1 MRPKAIETLFN
12 MNFNKG
18 NYTFQVKSQQTG
30 TYVVLMFLKVGGGGS
45 STLYCQVKKIKL
57 IKNTLMLILKI
68 PVCGSGRLVIIQ
80 SQFRYFHSN
89 IDMLPKSG
97 GAGATSSYSIF
108 YMYYMYLRKMF
119 AAKKTGFLVVASK
132 CSICNRMGAINN
144 ETRPF

>member
-45 STLYCQVKKIKL
+45 STVYCQVKKFKL

-108 YMYYMYLRKMF
+108 CMYYMYLRKMF

>member
-18 NYTFQVKSQQTG
+18 NYTFQVKSQLYTQQTG
-30 TYVVLMFLKVGGGGS
+30 TYVVLMFLKVLGVGGHPR
-45 STLYCQVKKIKL
+45 TVYCQVKKIKL

-68 PVCGSGRLVIIQ
+68 PVCGSGGLVIIQ

-89 IDMLPKSG
+89 IDMLPESG

-108 YMYYMYLRKMF
+108 FMYYMYLRKMF
-119 AAKKTGFLVVASK
+119 AAKKQVFWS
-132 CSICNRMGAINN
+132 
-144 ETRPF
+144 